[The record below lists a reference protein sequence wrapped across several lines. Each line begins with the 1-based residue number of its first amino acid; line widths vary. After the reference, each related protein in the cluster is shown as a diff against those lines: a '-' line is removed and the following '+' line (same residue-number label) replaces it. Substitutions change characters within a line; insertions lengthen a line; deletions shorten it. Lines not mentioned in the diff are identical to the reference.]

1 LKRFGRSIS
10 YSDKLADG
18 LIATR
23 HIGDL
28 QVTTAKLADGAVTR
42 AKVPATFIQSGR
54 ATVTL
59 PFATAGAETV
69 SVSITFPEAFP
80 AGVAPSVAVEVEG
93 VDVSV
98 VRVEVSNTGFTVYVR
113 DDAGVDYSTGQVAT
127 VSWVAVAG

>member
-1 LKRFGRSIS
+1 MKRFGRSVS
-10 YSDKLADG
+10 YPDKLADG

-54 ATVTL
+54 ATVSL
-59 PFATAGAETV
+59 PFSAVGVETV
-69 SVSITFPEAFP
+69 SATISFPTAFP
-80 AGVAPSVAVEVEG
+80 SVPAVAVEVEG

-98 VRVEVSNTGFTVYVR
+98 VRVEATASDVTVYVR
-113 DDAGVDYSTGQVAT
+113 DDAGTDYTSPQTAT
-127 VSWVAVAG
+127 VSWIAVLSS

>member
-1 LKRFGRSIS
+1 MKRSGRSVS
-10 YSDKLADG
+10 YPDKLADG
-18 LIATR
+18 LIASR

-28 QVTTAKLADGAVTR
+28 QVTSAKLADGAVTR

-54 ATVTL
+54 ATVSL
-59 PFATAGAETV
+59 PFSAVGVETV
-69 SVSITFPEAFP
+69 SATIAFP
-80 AGVAPSVAVEVEG
+80 TAFPSVPAVAVEVEG

-113 DDAGVDYSTGQVAT
+113 DDAGVDYSTGQTAT